1 MLLVLRAECAERHAL
16 PHCVLCWTGLCHSTK
31 RKPAST
37 HCCNEPVTF
46 SSYAFA
52 LIVYLAK
59 LSILRTRD
67 TWRSIVHEFQP
78 VIFSKLRHRTPSSKF
93 MRQSVKVFVHKIFSD
108 DFGAST
114 AILTCPGRP
123 ALARNWEV
131 LASYY
136 SVSVS

>member
-1 MLLVLRAECAERHAL
+1 
-16 PHCVLCWTGLCHSTK
+16 
-31 RKPAST
+31 
-37 HCCNEPVTF
+37 
-46 SSYAFA
+46 
-52 LIVYLAK
+52 
-59 LSILRTRD
+59 
-67 TWRSIVHEFQP
+67 
-78 VIFSKLRHRTPSSKF
+78 
-93 MRQSVKVFVHKIFSD
+93 MRQSVKVSVVHKIFSD